1 VDTGLSSHVGRS
13 KSSPTRIPAIALGFL
28 LAGYMFADKGFAYL
42 HVPGTPLFVGEIV
55 LAVVV
60 VYLVRFYPLDDKSL
74 RSPVRMALVVF
85 LVFSAARTLPYLG
98 QYGVDALRDAS
109 QWYYA
114 ILTFFVADY
123 VRRKGIGAIVRWF
136 GKLLP
141 WFVIWAPI
149 SLILD
154 QVLASPLVPDSD
166 VPFWAHRGSNTS
178 VLLIACLGFMWMLD
192 EEVTGIRAR
201 QRAVLTSLIGL
212 FLVVA
217 GIQNRGGFVA
227 AVAGLAVVYWYARSE
242 QRHWVGIIF
251 SVVTIVGLI
260 FAVTDIRVSLFANER
275 DISAQQLVDNLVSVV
290 NPDAVSTSGDLVGN
304 SSWRLDLWSEVLRD
318 VNLNGP
324 VLGRGYGVSLGDLY
338 GFEGADQTELRSA
351 HNSHMTIFARSGYLG
366 VALWFWMWLIWFI
379 AMIRARRALA
389 ARGSRNEA
397 AITVV
402 TMAFAV
408 AVLVNAIFDPSIE
421 SPTVSA
427 WIWSAFGLG
436 MGLMLLSR
444 PSPDWE
450 PAPVAATAR
459 G

>member
-1 VDTGLSSHVGRS
+1 MRPTAKATFQDVISKFDWVNNNTFEVAIQNSTNRLLCYLPASASSETEIM
-13 KSSPTRIPAIALGFL
+13 SSSWA
-28 LAGYMFADKGFAYL
+28 
-42 HVPGTPLFVGEIV
+42 VPFSSWRH
-55 LAVVV
+55 
-60 VYLVRFYPLDDKSL
+60 YC
-74 RSPVRMALVVF
+74 
-85 LVFSAARTLPYLG
+85 LVF
-98 QYGVDALRDAS
+98 
-109 QWYYA
+109 
-114 ILTFFVADY
+114 
-123 VRRKGIGAIVRWF
+123 
-136 GKLLP
+136 
-141 WFVIWAPI
+141 
-149 SLILD
+149 
-154 QVLASPLVPDSD
+154 
-166 VPFWAHRGSNTS
+166 N
-178 VLLIACLGFMWMLD
+178 
-192 EEVTGIRAR
+192 
-201 QRAVLTSLIGL
+201 
-212 FLVVA
+212 
-217 GIQNRGGFVA
+217 
-227 AVAGLAVVYWYARSE
+227 
-242 QRHWVGIIF
+242 
-251 SVVTIVGLI
+251 
-260 FAVTDIRVSLFANER
+260 
-275 DISAQQLVDNLVSVV
+275 
-290 NPDAVSTSGDLVGN
+290 GDLVGN